1 MKYRSFFIGLLIL
14 STGVAG
20 LVALILLKSDPPREE
35 RVDNSP
41 IVETVR
47 VKAEAGSVWVR
58 STGLVQAARSVTLSA
73 EVPGQVVLVSSQF
86 VTGGDFKKGDVLLQ
100 IEPSTYQN
108 AVAVATAD
116 VTQRQLEVLLAEE
129 EAAIA
134 RDEWDRLKERYGD
147 EGVPPTS
154 TLGSLVLREP
164 QLKLS
169 KAALLGSKAQL
180 EDAQYRLERTKIR
193 APFNGRILNR
203 MADIGQYVGLG
214 GVVASF
220 YGTDVIEIPVA
231 LTSSQAALLT
241 DLYTLDVDVAPRV
254 VQVRSSFASDGDVW
268 EGHVH
273 RVEGALDEITRT
285 LRVIVRVEAPYDTER
300 GGQPLLIGS
309 FANVEIEGRRLE
321 RFFSLPRDALREGN
335 QLWMYKNGKLSVR
348 NVSVV
353 QIFENTVL
361 VDGGINDGEVVI
373 TTRLA
378 FVVDGMHV
386 RAVDETG
393 GRS

>member
-58 STGLVQAARSVTLSA
+58 STGIVQAARSVTLSA

-335 QLWMYKNGKLSVR
+335 QLWMYKNGTLSVR

-378 FVVDGMHV
+378 YVVDGMHV

>member
-58 STGLVQAARSVTLSA
+58 STGIVQAARSVTLSA

-100 IEPSTYQN
+100 VEPSTYQN

>member
-58 STGLVQAARSVTLSA
+58 STGIVQAARSVTLSA

-335 QLWMYKNGKLSVR
+335 QLWMYKNGTLSVR

>member
-58 STGLVQAARSVTLSA
+58 STGIVQAARSVTLSA

>member
-1 MKYRSFFIGLLIL
+1 
-14 STGVAG
+14 
-20 LVALILLKSDPPREE
+20 
-35 RVDNSP
+35 
-41 IVETVR
+41 
-47 VKAEAGSVWVR
+47 
-58 STGLVQAARSVTLSA
+58 
-73 EVPGQVVLVSSQF
+73 
-86 VTGGDFKKGDVLLQ
+86 
-100 IEPSTYQN
+100 
-108 AVAVATAD
+108 
-116 VTQRQLEVLLAEE
+116 
-129 EAAIA
+129 
-134 RDEWDRLKERYGD
+134 
-147 EGVPPTS
+147 
-154 TLGSLVLREP
+154 
-164 QLKLS
+164 
-169 KAALLGSKAQL
+169 
-180 EDAQYRLERTKIR
+180 
-193 APFNGRILNR
+193 

-321 RFFSLPRDALREGN
+321 RFFSLPLDALREGN

>member
-58 STGLVQAARSVTLSA
+58 STGIVQAARSVTLSA

-154 TLGSLVLREP
+154 ILGSLVLREP

-241 DLYTLDVDVAPRV
+241 DLYTLDVDAAPRV

-335 QLWMYKNGKLSVR
+335 QLWMYKNGTLSVR

-378 FVVDGMHV
+378 YVVDGMHV